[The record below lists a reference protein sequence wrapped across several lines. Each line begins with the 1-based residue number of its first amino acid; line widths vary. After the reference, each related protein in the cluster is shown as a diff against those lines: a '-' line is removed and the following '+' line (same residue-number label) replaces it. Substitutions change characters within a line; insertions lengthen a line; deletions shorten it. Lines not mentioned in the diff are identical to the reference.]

1 MLSKL
6 VGPNGHVV
14 GVDMTKEQ
22 LDRAQKYVDYQKEA
36 FGYEKSNV
44 EFKLGLIEELDKL
57 GLAENS
63 FDIIV

>member
-1 MLSKL
+1 
-6 VGPNGHVV
+6 
-14 GVDMTKEQ
+14 MTKEQ
-22 LDRAQKYVDYQKEA
+22 LDRAQQYVDYHRTE

-44 EFKLGLIEELDKL
+44 EFKLGLIEELDRL